1 MITKELAKIKQTY
14 EENSVEILDGL
25 YFSQPQTI
33 KKIEYYW
40 DSKYIQGQRD
50 EIGRIKPFYNITKF
64 RVNVATRATDLDIKD
79 IRVYSDNPSDR
90 VRSMLINHEFKNW
103 AKEANLAKVL
113 NDFGKTRAKYGGVL
127 LKKVEKNGELKL
139 DIVEWKNVIT
149 DQTNIQGS
157 PIIELHYM
165 TPAELSS
172 KKDVWNN
179 VDKVIKGYTDKQTK
193 KDKGVKKICVMEA
206 HGKFPESAL
215 KEGGSQTKFKQ
226 MHFIVSGDYV
236 LFEEE
241 EKASPYKYLA
251 WDNVAGRGLGVG
263 IVEDGFEAQMWIND
277 AIIAEKNVM
286 DLAGKVYIKTNA
298 TSLGQNI
305 LTDSDNGQIFELK
318 DGEDMNL
325 LNLVPNSLPQFQNLV
340 EKWNTQYER
349 ATNTFEAVTGE
360 TLPANTPLGSVAI
373 QSAQASSFFDYRRE
387 EAGIFWTEVIMDWI
401 IPILIK
407 KINKEHIL
415 SSDFSPN
422 ELKAIDKSFSTYHAN
437 TQIKKAIL
445 EGNIMT
451 QEAYD
456 QVFQFYTELIQE
468 DGKRR
473 YIDIPKGYFSDF
485 ENKLTVDMTGETRNK
500 QTTLQTLDN
509 VLAKIS
515 ANPMLLQDP
524 NMANLLNEILEVSGI
539 NFIPIIPQAQPVQP
553 EKANIPENKESA
565 LTKQTD
571 SVLPAS
577 QQ

>member
-1 MITKELAKIKQTY
+1 
-14 EENSVEILDGL
+14 
-25 YFSQPQTI
+25 
-33 KKIEYYW
+33 
-40 DSKYIQGQRD
+40 
-50 EIGRIKPFYNITKF
+50 
-64 RVNVATRATDLDIKD
+64 
-79 IRVYSDNPSDR
+79 
-90 VRSMLINHEFKNW
+90 
-103 AKEANLAKVL
+103 
-113 NDFGKTRAKYGGVL
+113 
-127 LKKVEKNGELKL
+127 
-139 DIVEWKNVIT
+139 
-149 DQTNIQGS
+149 
-157 PIIELHYM
+157 M

-172 KKDVWNN
+172 KKDVWDN
-179 VDKVIKGYTDKQTK
+179 VDKVIKAYTDKQTK
-193 KDKGVKKICVMEA
+193 KDNGVKKICVMEA
-206 HGKFPESAL
+206 HGKFPESVL

-241 EKASPYKYLA
+241 EKESPYKYLA

-318 DGEDMNL
+318 EGEDMNL

-387 EAGIFWTEVIMDWI
+387 EAGIFWTEVIMKWI
-401 IPILIK
+401 IPVLIK

-422 ELKAIDKSFSTYHAN
+422 ELQAIDKSFSTYHTN
-437 TQIKKAIL
+437 DRIKQGIL

-451 QEAYD
+451 QEQYD
-456 QVFQFYTELIQE
+456 EVFQFYTQLLKE

-485 ENKLTVDMTGETRNK
+485 EDKLTVDITGETRNK

-509 VLAKIS
+509 ILAKIS

-524 NMANLLNEILEVSGI
+524 NLANLLNEILEVSGI
-539 NFIPIIPQAQPVQP
+539 NFIPIIPQTQPVQT

-565 LTKQTD
+565 LTKQTE

>member
-40 DSKYIQGQRD
+40 DSKYINGQRD

-79 IRVYSDNPSDR
+79 IRVYSDNPTDR

-127 LKKVEKNGELKL
+127 LKKVEKKGELKL
-139 DIVEWKNVIT
+139 EIVEWKNVIT

-172 KKDVWNN
+172 KKDVWDN
-179 VDKVIKGYTDKQTK
+179 VDKVIKAYTDKQTK
-193 KDKGVKKICVMEA
+193 KDNGVKKICVMEA

-241 EKASPYKYLA
+241 EKESPYKYLA
-251 WDNVAGRGLGVG
+251 WDDVAGRGLGVG

-387 EAGIFWTEVIMDWI
+387 EAGIFWTEVIMQWI

-422 ELKAIDKSFSTYHAN
+422 ELQAIDKSFSTYHTN
-437 TQIKKAIL
+437 DRIKQGIL

-451 QEAYD
+451 QEQYD
-456 QVFQFYTELIQE
+456 EVFQFYTQLLKE

-485 ENKLTVDMTGETRNK
+485 EDKLTVDITGETRNK

-509 VLAKIS
+509 ILAKIS

-524 NMANLLNEILEVSGI
+524 NLANLLNEILEVSGI
-539 NFIPIIPQAQPVQP
+539 NFIPIIPQAQPVQT
-553 EKANIPENKESA
+553 EKAKIPENKETA
-565 LTKQTD
+565 LTKQTE

>member
-40 DSKYIQGQRD
+40 DSKYINGQRD

-79 IRVYSDNPSDR
+79 IRVYSDNPTDR

-127 LKKVEKNGELKL
+127 LKKVEKKGELKL
-139 DIVEWKNVIT
+139 EIVEWKNVIT

-172 KKDVWNN
+172 KKDVWDN
-179 VDKVIKGYTDKQTK
+179 VDKVIKAYTDKQTK
-193 KDKGVKKICVMEA
+193 KDNGVKKICVMEA
-206 HGKFPESAL
+206 HGKFPESVL

-241 EKASPYKYLA
+241 EKESPYKYLA

-318 DGEDMNL
+318 EGEDMNL

-387 EAGIFWTEVIMDWI
+387 EAGIFWTEVIMKWI
-401 IPILIK
+401 IPVLIK

-422 ELKAIDKSFSTYHAN
+422 ELQAIDKSFSTYHTN
-437 TQIKKAIL
+437 DRIKQGIL

-451 QEAYD
+451 QEQYD
-456 QVFQFYTELIQE
+456 EVFQFYTQLLKE

-485 ENKLTVDMTGETRNK
+485 EDKLTVDITGETRNK

-509 VLAKIS
+509 ILAKIS

-524 NMANLLNEILEVSGI
+524 NLANLLNEILEVSGI
-539 NFIPIIPQAQPVQP
+539 NFIPIIPQTQPVQT

-565 LTKQTD
+565 LTKQTE